1 MRSLQYFFYEFS
13 SNQQTVMHQFD
24 TDRVKAFARHR
35 LLERQGKKLSA
46 VQTRRASTSTATST
60 AA

>member
-1 MRSLQYFFYEFS
+1 MRSLQYYFYEFNFNS
-13 SNQQTVMHQFD
+13 QAVLHQFG
-24 TDRVKAFARHR
+24 TDRVKAFAQHR

-46 VQTRRASTSTATST
+46 VQIQRAVVAK

>member
-1 MRSLQYFFYEFS
+1 MRSLQYYFYEFS
-13 SNQQTVMHQFD
+13 SNNQTVMHQFD
-24 TDRVKAFARHR
+24 TDRVKAFVKHR

-46 VQTRRASTSTATST
+46 VQIRKASVDK